1 METPSDD
8 RQESSSES
16 SAKASRQTGRRIWL
30 NLHMFIGLFVGAI
43 FVIMGLTGSSLVFR
57 RSIDAWLN
65 AHLLNVRVAG
75 APIPLETVLSN
86 VRSGLPTGAHLHHL
100 ELPLNEKEVIR
111 AVYWPAGSGTAIE
124 MLVDPTTGAI
134 LGQRERDNHL
144 TVLVYH
150 FHRELFA
157 GKTGETVI
165 GTFGIVLLISLTSG
179 IYLWWPRRGG
189 MKTSL
194 TPRPRASVLQR
205 AYARHKITGALGCIP
220 VFLIAC
226 SGIFMEFERVGKA
239 LINRVS
245 PLLQDP
251 EVASNT
257 SAGQASISADE
268 AMRIARSHFP
278 SSSATYIEVPGSPIG
293 AYVVGLR
300 QAGEVL
306 KTGGASALWIDQ
318 YSGKV
323 LAVRDWENFS
333 AGQTFVTWMLP
344 LHDGEAFGLPG
355 RILVFTAGFVPLT
368 LYVTALRMWQLK
380 RRARRRQQG
389 ISL

>member
-1 METPSDD
+1 METSSDD
-8 RQESSSES
+8 RQDISSEP
-16 SAKASRQTGRRIWL
+16 SAKVSRQTGRRIWL

-57 RSIDAWLN
+57 RSIDVWL
-65 AHLLNVRVAG
+65 HPQLLNVRVTG
-75 APIPLETVLSN
+75 APAPVETALSN
-86 VRSGLPTGAHLHHL
+86 VKAILPAGAHLHHL
-100 ELPLNEKEVIR
+100 ELPLNEQEVIR
-111 AVYWPAGSGTAIE
+111 AVYWPAASGTAIE
-124 MLVDPTTGAI
+124 VLVDPTTSSI

-144 TVLVYH
+144 TGLLYH

-189 MKTSL
+189 VRTSF
-194 TPRPRASVLQR
+194 TSRPNASILQR

-245 PLLQDP
+245 PLLRDQ
-251 EVASNT
+251 EVASNAN
-257 SAGQASISADE
+257 SGLPSISADE
-268 AMRIARSHFP
+268 AMMIARRHFP
-278 SSSATYIEVPGSPIG
+278 ASSATYIEVPGSPIG